1 MNPFGYGDGQPHARG
16 TGDTRNIGARSLRR
30 MAREKR
36 LIVGKGSYDNVLL
49 CPPLTITKK
58 ECDVALDTLGEI
70 LSEVD
75 NQVKN

>member
-1 MNPFGYGDGQPHARG
+1 
-16 TGDTRNIGARSLRR
+16 